1 MIIILNKKRSKLSA
15 TRLNER
21 NYSVKKFTS
30 S

>member
-21 NYSVKKFTS
+21 NYSV
-30 S
+30 